1 MTLLRRRN
9 RIWIKKYHGRDGK
22 IDMCKGLY
30 DWIEEERMEGKSEGM
45 REGMRAFVEDYLE
58 EGREPEVI
66 AEKLVRRFGL
76 SYEEAQEYVNDRL
89 ARMA

>member
-1 MTLLRRRN
+1 MDEDAYDMVVDCTGTKELLE
-9 RIWIKKYHGRDGK
+9 IKKTR
-22 IDMCKGLY
+22 
-30 DWIEEERMEGKSEGM
+30 ERMEGM
-45 REGMRAFVEDYLE
+45 REGIRAFVEDYLE

-89 ARMA
+89 ARRA